1 MFTAH
6 CSVPVADGALRLHDG
21 PRPNEGRLE
30 VSYKNRHG
38 AVCDDSFGITD
49 AATAC
54 HQLGFAGAE
63 RVIPCCQYGQHDHGE
78 IWLDEL
84 QCNSGDVWLSN
95 CTHRGWG
102 VEDCHTGKEVG
113 VKCNGTVFKMHFIL

>member
-1 MFTAH
+1 MANGT
-6 CSVPVADGALRLHDG
+6 LRLRDG

-30 VSYKNRHG
+30 VSYKNVHG
-38 AVCDDSFGITD
+38 AVCDDNFGITD